1 MTDEKELEDYI
12 RTQKSLGVSDA
23 AIRKSLVEA
32 GYTPEEF
39 NHLLAKHSKKTSW
52 HMPDSLSI
60 RHILMINIMTI
71 IVFGAMFAYFTYDY
85 NTKINTLASQ
95 QQELE
100 SGMDQKLSSQ
110 QQALTEKID
119 SQTGELDSKI
129 NSMQARI
136 EKVRDDLSSS
146 IQSYNSQA
154 MGRDSALSASIQRI
168 SNQSLSE
175 LSTFGQQL
183 DAFRQQSVDFSS
195 IIPTAIESVVT
206 IGKKG
211 QGYFTSA
218 GSGVFINNKGYIV
231 TNYHV
236 IDDLSQITVR
246 THDETEYSAT
256 VIGKDEDWDIA
267 VLKLITDKDDFT
279 YLDFGDSDN
288 VNAGTHVIAVG
299 NPVGFESTVTQGI
312 ISSTDRLINGIDR
325 SYFQTDVAINAGN
338 SGGPLID
345 KNGKIIGIATLK
357 YARIGF
363 EGLSFALKSD
373 DVKRVVYEILDKE
386 DIG

>member
-12 RTQKSLGVSDA
+12 RTQKSLGVSEA
-23 AIRKSLVEA
+23 AIRKSLAEA
-32 GYTPEEF
+32 GYTHDEF
-39 NHLLAKHSKKTSW
+39 NHLLARHAKKTSW
-52 HMPDSLSI
+52 HMPASLSI
-60 RHILMINIMTI
+60 KHVLMINIMTI

-85 NTKINTLASQ
+85 NTKMNTLASQ

-100 SGMDQKLSSQ
+100 SGVEQKLSSQ
-110 QQALTEKID
+110 EQALSGKID
-119 SQTGELDSKI
+119 SQTGELDSEI
-129 NSMQARI
+129 SVMQARI
-136 EKVRDDLSSS
+136 ENVRDDLSSS

-175 LSTFGQQL
+175 LFSFSQQL

-195 IIPTAIESVVT
+195 IIPTAIKSVVT

-211 QGYFTSA
+211 PGYFTSA
-218 GSGVFINNKGYIV
+218 GSGVFINNKGYLV

-236 IDDLSQITVR
+236 IDELGQITVR

-279 YLDFGDSDN
+279 YLEFGDSDSVN
-288 VNAGTHVIAVG
+288 VGTHVIAVG

-357 YARIGF
+357 YSGTGF

-373 DVKRVVYEILDKE
+373 DVRRIVHDILEKE
-386 DIG
+386 E